1 MSWKRRGGTDVL
13 NRTVAEIS
21 EQFRTFLLTGRT
33 TTLDGFLQK
42 IHPKVKLV
50 CVTAL
55 IVTTVASNDARTL
68 LALFGF
74 SLVLARLSKI
84 PLKLHFSRF
93 VFVLALSVVVIT
105 PQAFLFEGQP
115 VVVVLGLTITESGVR
130 YVLIFVLRVT
140 TSVSFLSLMILTTD
154 FTDIIAAI
162 RSVGLSATMVSMM
175 AITYRY
181 LLLFF
186 GELNRMTLAQRS
198 RTFERVGVRES
209 WRRLSHLLGTFF
221 IRTIERGERVQLA
234 AKSRGGT
241 RSPRPYERS
250 QEITKRDSVFAGT
263 VMAIIMIRMV
273 FAWLSL

>member
-1 MSWKRRGGTDVL
+1 M

-21 EQFRTFLLTGRT
+21 EQFRTFLLTGQT

-55 IVTTVASNDARTL
+55 IVTTVATSDARPL

-93 VFVLALSVVVIT
+93 VFVLALSVIVIA
-105 PQAFLFEGQP
+105 PRAFLIEGQP
-115 VVVVLGLTITESGVR
+115 VVVALGLTITESGVR
-130 YVLIFVLRVT
+130 YVLIFILRVT
-140 TSVSFLSLMILTTD
+140 TSVSYLSLIILTTD
-154 FTDIIAAI
+154 FSDIIATI
-162 RSVGLSATMVSMM
+162 RSVGLSTTMVSIM

-186 GELNRMTLAQRS
+186 VELNRMALAQRS
-198 RTFERVGVRES
+198 RTFERVGVRKS
-209 WRRLSHLLGTFF
+209 WLRLSHLLGTFF

-250 QEITKRDSVFAGT
+250 QELTKRDGVFVGT
-263 VMAIIMIRMV
+263 VAAIIIIWGM